1 VLDGVYRSDA
11 AGVPEFIE
19 VAASTEAGLHELL
32 QTVIARLMKRLT
44 RRGVL
49 LEDDGQ
55 STLAE
60 SDTDAEEARPLR
72 PLQAGAV
79 THRFRPARR
88 TQGADPERGDAARGR
103 SAPAAV
109 RRRRRVQPA
118 CCGPSRSTRSQA
130 AGAVDGLALQRC
142 SRGGGCAPCPASG
155 PSTGSRPG
163 SRPAAACSL
172 AAFTPGCVQGAS
184 RVRPGCIRKR
194 AFAPCSPL
202 PMALAAPAASLVRA
216 SEIPAREE
224 TCVALARTGSG
235 LNYVGALGLA
245 AQVLSVPHEGGLG
258 L

>member
-1 VLDGVYRSDA
+1 MTL
-11 AGVPEFIE
+11 
-19 VAASTEAGLHELL
+19 
-32 QTVIARLMKRLT
+32 LT

-49 LEDDGQ
+49 LEQDGQ

-60 SDTDAEEARPLR
+60 SDADAEEARTLR

-103 SAPAAV
+103 SALAPV

-163 SRPAAACSL
+163 SRPAAARSP
-172 AAFTPGCVQGAS
+172 AAFTPGCV
-184 RVRPGCIRKR
+184 RKG
-194 AFAPCSPL
+194 AFASCGLPAHGACRPCDQPWDGVRNSDP
-202 PMALAAPAASLVRA
+202 PGGRAWSMRPARAAQRSSLRTASLSR
-216 SEIPAREE
+216 
-224 TCVALARTGSG
+224 SG
-235 LNYVGALGLA
+235 R
-245 AQVLSVPHEGGLG
+245 
-258 L
+258 